1 MISYHSKSMDLMG
14 TPIRRVLPTAKKR
27 MVGPFLFLDHMGPV
41 TYKPGSST
49 DVGPHP
55 HIGLA
60 TLTYLF
66 KGKVRHQDSLGSDQ
80 VIIPGDVNW
89 MVAGSGVSHSERGVA
104 GVTDFHGLQFWV
116 ALPDSE
122 EDCDPLFIN
131 FKKDQIPKLQD
142 PEKSV
147 EVILGK
153 FQNLTS
159 PVPFSRKVTL
169 LNVNL
174 NASKKFHFQ
183 SEDQEVAIYMIS
195 GNGQL
200 NGESV
205 TQHQVVIFESSREIQ
220 LTASEDCHFIVM
232 GGSQY
237 PQQKQIFWNFVSSSK
252 EKIKKAQTNWNSGN
266 FPMVPGETGKIESP
280 VYRYP

>member
-1 MISYHSKSMDLMG
+1 MISYHSKPMDLMG

-41 TYKPGSST
+41 TYDESKTT

-66 KGKVRHQDSLGSDQ
+66 NGKVRHQDSLGSDQ
-80 VIIPGDVNW
+80 VIVPGDVNW
-89 MVAGSGVSHSERGVA
+89 MVAGSGVSHSERGVD

-116 ALPDSE
+116 ALPDEE
-122 EDCDPLFIN
+122 EDCDPQFLN
-131 FKKDQIPKLQD
+131 FKSDQIPKIQN
-142 PEKSV
+142 PSV
-147 EVILGK
+147 EVILGQY
-153 FQNLTS
+153 QNLTS
-159 PVPFSRKVTL
+159 PVSFSRKATL

-174 NASKKFHFQ
+174 KSAKQFQFQ
-183 SEDQEVAIYMIS
+183 SEDQEIAIYMVS
-195 GNGQL
+195 GSGQL
-200 NGESV
+200 NSEPI
-205 TQHQVVIFESSREIQ
+205 TQHQVVIFEASREIQ
-220 LTASEDCHFIVM
+220 LTALEDCHFVVL
-232 GGSQY
+232 GGAAY

-252 EKIKKAQTNWNSGN
+252 EKIKRAQENWNAGN

-280 VYRYP
+280 VYRLIKT